1 MVFYPI
7 LHYFSPEILIFQEL
21 LIIETQNQCHWIWHA
36 LNPIYAP
43 LKLFQCIF
51 PSQNQQNV
59 KFMAVCWTPPDKKI
73 KKCQFEWGKS
83 VQKGLKIC
91 TYWFMGVSIAMHY
104 VRTLCDKYFLSY
116 DGFCW
121 FVTGRF
127 RPRVL
132 KHSVGYLYT
141 PVGPLTPPV
150 QASSGQEWYYI
161 RSAWHL
167 ISLW

>member
-1 MVFYPI
+1 MYPPQ
-7 LHYFSPEILIFQEL
+7 LRHLVAQDQYLTVGLVDLS
-21 LIIETQNQCHWIWHA
+21 
-36 LNPIYAP
+36 
-43 LKLFQCIF
+43 IF
-51 PSQNQQNV
+51 PRQEWYKMWNLWL
-59 KFMAVCWTPPDKKI
+59 FAVELWADKKI
-73 KKCQFEWGKS
+73 RTPMSIWTRKKCS
-83 VQKGLKIC
+83 VAKNSKMSCQLDI
-91 TYWFMGVSIAMHY
+91 WLAFGVPIAMHY
-104 VRTLCDKYFLSY
+104 VRTLCDKYLLSY